1 MKEQYLKAWVNWLD
15 KYRKLNDDEFGKLM
29 RAALHYQRTGE
40 VIELRGRME
49 VILDGILVDVKRGQE
64 DYEAKCATNAENGKK
79 GGRPRKTNKT
89 EKTQSVFQKANGF
102 SKSEKSQEED
112 KEKKKKREDILPPK
126 SPQGDVFAEFAK
138 GDAALLDALKAF
150 VEMRKNLKSPMTER
164 AKSMLTHKLEQMAGG
179 NRKQMIAILDQSIL
193 HGWKDVYALKQ
204 AQGTSSRACGDEY
217 AVSDLGKEAIARLL
231 AEERQGAEREA
242 AYAGQV

>member
-1 MKEQYLKAWVNWLD
+1 MKEQYLKVWVDWLD

-102 SKSEKSQEED
+102 SKSEKSQEEE
-112 KEKKKKREDILPPK
+112 KEKIKKREDILPPK
-126 SPQGDVFAEFAK
+126 SPQGDAFAEIAK
-138 GDAALLDALKAF
+138 GDTGLLEAF
-150 VEMRKNLKSPMTER
+150 RAFAEMRSKLKKPMTDR
-164 AKSMLTHKLEQMAGG
+164 AKRMLVKKVEQMAGG
-179 NRKQMIAILDQSIL
+179 DHGKMIAILDQSVL
-193 HGWKDVYALKQ
+193 HSWTDVYDPKQ
-204 AQGTSSRACGDEY
+204 ANGTSAKKHGDDY
-217 AVSDLGKEAIARLL
+217 AVSDLGKAAIARLL
-231 AEERQGAEREA
+231 AEEQRPNGSGE
-242 AYAGQV
+242 V